1 MQYYYPV
8 HDLQEGK
15 IYEYRPVKNDT
26 LPVDYWYY
34 STHKVEDEL
43 HFTGNY
49 YDDRFVVQQF
59 FREIERENTME
70 LKDFILYQSDE
81 NDKQSQIPVEILST
95 NTFPVLYED
104 SLKAFTMDVKWDIP
118 NEPGTSIALR
128 RERKYLAKSEYT
140 YKGERLDCII
150 FKTLENIE
158 HFVSDDGYLEPSFPG
173 VEIYAKG
180 LGLVYYKK
188 QLSESVD
195 IEYALYETYSMD
207 EFEKKYKR
215 SLLEK

>member
-1 MQYYYPV
+1 
-8 HDLQEGK
+8 
-15 IYEYRPVKNDT
+15 
-26 LPVDYWYY
+26 
-34 STHKVEDEL
+34 
-43 HFTGNY
+43 
-49 YDDRFVVQQF
+49 
-59 FREIERENTME
+59 ME

-81 NDKQSQIPVEILST
+81 NDKQSQIPVEILRT

-104 SLKAFTMDVKWDIP
+104 SLKAFTMGVQWDIP

-128 RERKYLAKSEYT
+128 RERKYLAKREYT